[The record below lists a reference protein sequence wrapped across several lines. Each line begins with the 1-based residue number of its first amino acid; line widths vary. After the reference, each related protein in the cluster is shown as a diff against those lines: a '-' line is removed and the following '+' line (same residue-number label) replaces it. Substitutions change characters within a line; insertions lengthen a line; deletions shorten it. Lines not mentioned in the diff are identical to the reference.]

1 MFSTVSGQDEDVYEG
16 EGGREAGRQAQK
28 EGQGEGRASGSGN
41 MIYLCGCNSVSK
53 VTNEW

>member
-16 EGGREAGRQAQK
+16 EGGREAGRQA
-28 EGQGEGRASGSGN
+28 QGEGRASGSGN